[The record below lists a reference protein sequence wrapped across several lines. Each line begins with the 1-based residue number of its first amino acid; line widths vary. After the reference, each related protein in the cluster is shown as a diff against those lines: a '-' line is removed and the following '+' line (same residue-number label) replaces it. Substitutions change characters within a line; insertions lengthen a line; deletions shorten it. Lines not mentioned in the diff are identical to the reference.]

1 MLELLKLIHIEQ
13 ERVERELKEEDPKIA
28 FFENFFRTITHKS
41 LKSYYG
47 IDKCD
52 LAVATL
58 ASYSSP
64 LSLEQIKDAIYSNR
78 NLIEDINLEQYGNLV
93 SSYIEIYDAEQ
104 VDEITTILKS
114 NKKPTKAEQQ
124 ESITKSIA
132 ALMMD
137 IAEAYNTTASDFA
150 KLFPILEEEI
160 TVDTEIPKPWKFPLM
175 QAIAT
180 IQLLAETKET
190 YLEFSEKIED
200 KKIKKQLAPKH
211 KKDAKEVI
219 SDFRK
224 DFDIH
229 IDTLRSYYNKI
240 VNANKARKRSLG
252 REKET
257 YQAAAQ
263 EIYQMISH
271 PNQEISSKKTLNISN
286 DELRREML
294 KKIYEFNLAIYQE
307 KEKEYKKLSANDSA
321 KYSVLLANNGISPS
335 DYEVG
340 TVMRNSLSD
349 VENIINTIKSIGIED
364 PITILR
370 ILQITDLQT
379 MSNYAAMFQKGII
392 SQEFILENITM
403 LNPNSAT
410 YENVMRNLAL
420 IQNKKINPRYFTLTS
435 KSLVVEHHTFK
446 ENLAIL
452 ERYQLLP
459 SLKTGMNASFIANHN
474 LQESI
479 DMMIELGYE
488 KQLEEK
494 IELLNYKDKFKR
506 LLLLKTLNIPV
517 ESTEELE
524 SILTTDKFFMP
535 DSQIDECIF
544 NAVPYNLPTPIS
556 DETSKRTL
564 KLSRLDEYQTSDRAY
579 TIGGVIISKN
589 KVQTNIANSKQY
601 RKLSERLIYG
611 VLHGSVLSEQEIEQV
626 KQTLF
631 SKKVK
636 TKK

>member
-1 MLELLKLIHIEQ
+1 MLELLKLIHSEQ
-13 ERVERELKEEDPKIA
+13 ERIERELKEEDPKIK
-28 FFENFFRTITHKS
+28 FFEDFFRPITHKS
-41 LKSYYG
+41 LKSYYD

-52 LAVATL
+52 LIIATL

-78 NLIEDINLEQYGNLV
+78 NLIEDIDINTYHNLV
-93 SSYIEIYDAEQ
+93 TAYLEILQIGKA
-104 VDEITTILKS
+104 DELISILKS
-114 NKKPTKAEQQ
+114 NKKPTQEEQE
-124 ESITKSIA
+124 ESIIKNIA
-132 ALMMD
+132 ATMMQ
-137 IAEAYNTTASDFA
+137 IASLYNTSPQDFA
-150 KLFPILEEEI
+150 KIFAILEEEI
-160 TVDTEIPKPWKFPLM
+160 SIDTETSKPWTMPLM
-175 QAIAT
+175 KAIQT
-180 IQLLAETKET
+180 VQLLSETKDT
-190 YLEFSEKIED
+190 YLEISEKLNNKTI
-200 KKIKKQLAPKH
+200 
-211 KKDAKEVI
+211 KKDAKGIVEK
-219 SDFRK
+219 FRRN
-224 DFDIH
+224 FDIH
-229 IDTLRSYYNKI
+229 LGIIKEHYNKL
-240 VNANKARKRSLG
+240 VNAGKAKKRALV
-252 REKET
+252 REREN
-257 YQAAAQ
+257 YNNAAQ

-271 PNQEISSKKTLNISN
+271 PDQEVSPKKALNIPN
-286 DELRREML
+286 DEIRREVL
-294 KKIYEFNLAIYQE
+294 RKIYAFNLAIYQE
-307 KEKEYKKLSANDSA
+307 KEKEYKELSANDSA
-321 KYSVLLANNGISPS
+321 KYCVLLANNGISPS

-349 VENIINTIKSIGIED
+349 VESIINTIKSIGIED

-379 MSNYAAMFQKGII
+379 ISNYAAMFQKGII
-392 SQEFILENITM
+392 SQGFILENITM

-410 YENVMRNLAL
+410 YENVMRNLSL
-420 IQNKKINPRYFTLTS
+420 IQNKKINPRYFTSSSKTLT
-435 KSLVVEHHTFK
+435 VDHHTFK

-524 SILTTDKFFMP
+524 RVLTTDKFFMP

-564 KLSRLDEYQTSDRAY
+564 KLLRLEEYQTSDRAY

-601 RKLSERLIYG
+601 RKLSDRLIYG
-611 VLHGSVLSEQEIEQV
+611 VLHGSVLSEQEIAQI

-631 SKKVK
+631 SKKIK